1 MIISIIS
8 AVAKNKVIGS
18 KNGLPWHLPAD
29 FKYFKEK
36 TLGKTIILGLNT
48 FKSIGEKPL
57 PNRKHIILC
66 DKLDYKVPEPNG
78 GIGSYFLA
86 KSIDKALEIAKKLS
100 EQENTLIDSTDSL
113 QSGLGQKQKQEQEI
127 FICGGAFVYKQFLPL
142 ANRLYLTYIHQDFEG
157 DVLFPDFDLSEWKE
171 VSREDHQP
179 DALDEFGQVKNKYAY
194 SFVVL
199 ERK

>member
-8 AVAKNKVIGS
+8 AIAKNKVIGS

-36 TLGKTIILGLNT
+36 TAGKVLIMGLNT

-66 DKLDYKVPEPNG
+66 DKPDYKVPCDNKDC
-78 GIGSYFLA
+78 FLVNSVE
-86 KSIDKALEIAKKLS
+86 KTLEIAKKLL
-100 EQENTLIDSTDSL
+100 EKNNTSADSTSSL
-113 QSGLGQKQKQEQEI
+113 QANSGQDEEI
-127 FICGGAFVYKQFLPL
+127 MICGGAFVYKQFLPL
-142 ANRLYLTYIHQDFEG
+142 ASRLYLTYIHEDFEG
-157 DVLFPDFDLSEWKE
+157 DVLFPDFDLGEWKE
-171 VSREDHQP
+171 VGREKHQP
-179 DALDEFGQVKNKYAY
+179 DAPDEFGQVKNKYAY

-199 ERK
+199 ERKE